1 MMDDNK
7 SSMVVGYM
15 QMVECWKWCQTF
27 VRIHKKHLRSN
38 KLKMSID
45 ACMMRTLMVENFIN
59 ILKECIQRSPLID
72 IMLVIDNVVAYIQK
86 HALEVHWI

>member
-1 MMDDNK
+1 
-7 SSMVVGYM
+7 
-15 QMVECWKWCQTF
+15 
-27 VRIHKKHLRSN
+27 
-38 KLKMSID
+38 MSID